1 MSLQRTACLI
11 AAIAA
16 LVACPVMARAD
27 EAQTNRYPFSLEF
40 GTYFP
45 TNGNTQLFIHTVY
58 AMQVNYDLGQAKGAA
73 APLSVYGQ
81 YGWGSH
87 APVSGVNVNY
97 QLWSVGVDARTRS
110 QTYAGLGLG
119 YYGQSGTVNV
129 SGFGSGSASQGG
141 IGGSIFVGTDFAK
154 RGAPGP
160 GLRVG
165 YNLLPNFQ
173 GLNTNSWSAGVTYRL

>member
-1 MSLQRTACLI
+1 MRLHRAACLI
-11 AAIAA
+11 AALAA
-16 LVACPVMARAD
+16 LVACPVMAHAD
-27 EAQTNRYPFSLEF
+27 TSQTSRHPFALEF
-40 GTYFP
+40 GPYFP
-45 TNGNTQLFIHTVY
+45 TNGNTQQFIHTVY
-58 AMQVNYDLGQAKGAA
+58 AMQVNYDLDEGNASA
-73 APLSVYGQ
+73 APLSVYGE

-110 QTYAGLGLG
+110 QAYAGLGLG

-129 SGFGSGSASQGG
+129 SGLGSGHASQGG
-141 IGGSIFVGTDFAK
+141 IGGSVFVGTDFSAA
-154 RGAPGP
+154 GGPGP